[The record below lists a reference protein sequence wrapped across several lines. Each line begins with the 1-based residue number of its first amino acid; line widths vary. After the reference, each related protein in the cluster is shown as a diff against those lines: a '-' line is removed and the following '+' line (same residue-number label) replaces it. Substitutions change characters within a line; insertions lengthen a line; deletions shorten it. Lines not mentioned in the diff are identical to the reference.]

1 MTYFVSKINELEVY
15 ILSCFSINGARASS
29 PCLKAGASTRAFLVK
44 TMYALALYGQI
55 LYSFYYTIYKGNNI
69 SERGFR

>member
-1 MTYFVSKINELEVY
+1 MID
-15 ILSCFSINGARASS
+15 
-29 PCLKAGASTRAFLVK
+29 VK